1 MIIDL
6 KKKKLNDSY
15 SKKLE
20 QILSISCLKRNGH
33 QRTTLMHYLR
43 RKRQYKETQRGIE
56 KMEAAPEDK
65 NGDWAPE
72 HVFVVGN

>member
-1 MIIDL
+1 MDI
-6 KKKKLNDSY
+6 K
-15 SKKLE
+15 E
-20 QILSISCLKRNGH
+20 
-33 QRTTLMHYLR
+33 TLMHYLR